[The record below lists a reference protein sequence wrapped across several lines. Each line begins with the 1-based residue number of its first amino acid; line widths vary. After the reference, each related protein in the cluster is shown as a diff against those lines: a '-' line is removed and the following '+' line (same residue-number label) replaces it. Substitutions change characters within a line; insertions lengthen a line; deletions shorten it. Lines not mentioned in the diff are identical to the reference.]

1 VSRVALVSSHGHETQ
16 ERFRICGDHSCEY
29 LFIGPF
35 PFGPPCSAWNRRQP
49 ITGTRSDADA
59 KPIENFQRSRNIPPG
74 GTFAEMRFG
83 PQRGEFLSNRHVD
96 ELVEGPVFRLDNTTE
111 FFQKRR
117 LKNSFSWLTPKLTAL
132 RAVVS
137 HQCRIC

>member
-1 VSRVALVSSHGHETQ
+1 
-16 ERFRICGDHSCEY
+16 
-29 LFIGPF
+29 
-35 PFGPPCSAWNRRQP
+35 
-49 ITGTRSDADA
+49 
-59 KPIENFQRSRNIPPG
+59 
-74 GTFAEMRFG
+74 MRFG

-137 HQCRIC
+137 HECRIC